1 MVYVDSS
8 GWGEGANRWFGR
20 RGGERRYHGDTVNLL
35 ETRNVSIHFGGL
47 KAVDGVDFFVREG
60 EILSLIGPNGAGKTT
75 LFNLVSGFL
84 TPLAGTVHY
93 AGREIT
99 GLPPYTI
106 ARDGIVRTFQKT
118 NIFSEI
124 TVREGI
130 ATGFHIRRNTGLW
143 SILVNGDEAREEQR
157 RVALWASEILEF
169 TGLTPWAET
178 LGKNLPYGK
187 QRLLEIGVALAATPR
202 LLLLDE
208 PATGLNPKETQDL
221 MALIRRI
228 RDEKRITVLL
238 IEHNMNVVVGISDRV
253 IVLNHG
259 QKIADGTPSEI
270 SRDRA
275 VIEAYMGSGATYA
288 QGQPD

>member
-1 MVYVDSS
+1 M
-8 GWGEGANRWFGR
+8 
-20 RGGERRYHGDTVNLL
+20 NLL

-47 KAVDGVDFFVREG
+47 KAVDDIDFFVREG

-84 TPLAGTVHY
+84 TPLAGAVHY

-130 ATGFHIRRNTGLW
+130 ATGFHTRRKAGLW
-143 SILVNGDEAREEQR
+143 SILVNGDESREEQR
-157 RVALWASEILEF
+157 RVTHWASEILEF
-169 TGLTPWAET
+169 TGLAPWAET

-221 MALIRRI
+221 MALIRRV
-228 RDEKRITVLL
+228 RDEKKITVLL

-259 QKIADGTPSEI
+259 KKIAEGTPSEI

-288 QGQPD
+288 QGRPD